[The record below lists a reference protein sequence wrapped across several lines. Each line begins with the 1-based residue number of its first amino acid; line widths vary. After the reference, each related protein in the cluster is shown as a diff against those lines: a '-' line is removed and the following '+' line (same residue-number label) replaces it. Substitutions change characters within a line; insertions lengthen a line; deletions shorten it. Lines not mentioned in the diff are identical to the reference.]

1 MGAAGWVV
9 VVLYFCLMVGIG
21 WWARSRVH
29 DARDFFT
36 AGGRMPW
43 WLAGISHHMSGY
55 SAAVFVAYAA
65 VAYTVGFALYVWW
78 ALGVVVALVIG
89 AALFAPR

>member
-21 WWARSRVH
+21 WWAKSRVH
-29 DARDFFT
+29 DARDYFT

-78 ALGVVVALVIG
+78 ALGVVVATRRLEV
-89 AALFAPR
+89 LLMR